1 MNLVVLFQP
10 THIGPLLFLKYSMDT
25 SNDSPPPFEPINI
38 VELVSVDNSKIA
50 GVSLYSG
57 RAEITRVYKFS
68 VKTGQ
73 NQINIT
79 GLPNVLDQG
88 SLRFVVQSMVT
99 ENILT
104 VAQRVEGRGAATI
117 HDVTVSGIPPPPV
130 ISTSPSL
137 VALLLKKEKTQKALE
152 RCKKSISSLEAYLR
166 TLNVERVDVSQIG
179 NVMESYN
186 IEGEKLD
193 FRMLELEKELET
205 IQGEINVEKRKLLG
219 SVGND
224 ELGLRAV
231 IGVFAESEGQVE
243 IVLIYGECLFSL
255 ELAVHS

>member
-1 MNLVVLFQP
+1 VRRG
-10 THIGPLLFLKYSMDT
+10 H
-25 SNDSPPPFEPINI
+25 DSPW
-38 VELVSVDNSKIA
+38 
-50 GVSLYSG
+50 
-57 RAEITRVYKFS
+57 
-68 VKTGQ
+68 
-73 NQINIT
+73 
-79 GLPNVLDQG
+79 
-88 SLRFVVQSMVT
+88 
-99 ENILT
+99 
-104 VAQRVEGRGAATI
+104 
-117 HDVTVSGIPPPPV
+117 HDVTVSGIPPLPV
-130 ISTSPSL
+130 VSTSPTL
-137 VALLLKKEKTQKALE
+137 AALLLKKEKTQKALE